1 MKFFFRFI
9 LFIMVVLIFIFVFA
23 GQGIFDSFLPLMDA
37 KAVVTTAFKGGV
49 FDYED
54 GERYLVKKSEETD
67 AFLPYMLNNGYKL
80 SSMDEDN
87 YIFEKDGKEYKFER
101 EEVLKFFYKFKVD

>member
-1 MKFFFRFI
+1 MKFLIRFI

-37 KAVVTTAFKGGV
+37 KAVVTTTFKGGV

-54 GERYLVKKSEETD
+54 GERYLVKKSESDQYLE
-67 AFLPYMLNNGYKL
+67 YMLKHGYKL
-80 SSMDEDN
+80 SDMDEDN
-87 YIFEKDGKEYKFER
+87 YTFEKNGKEYRFER
-101 EEVLKFFYKFKVD
+101 EEVLKFFYKFQVD

>member
-1 MKFFFRFI
+1 MKFFFRLI

-37 KAVVTTAFKGGV
+37 KAVITTTFKGGV
-49 FDYED
+49 FDYGD
-54 GERYLVKKSEETD
+54 GERYLVKKSEADEYMK
-67 AFLPYMLNNGYKL
+67 YMLDQGWTLTDMGDDY
-80 SSMDEDN
+80 
-87 YIFEKDGKEYKFER
+87 YIFQKDGKDYKFER

>member
-1 MKFFFRFI
+1 MKFLFRLI

-54 GERYLVKKSEETD
+54 GERYLVKKSQETD
-67 AFLPYMLNNGYKL
+67 EFLPYMLNNGYKL
-80 SSMDEDN
+80 SSMEEDN
-87 YIFEKDGKEYKFER
+87 YTFEKNGKEYKFER

>member
-1 MKFFFRFI
+1 MKFLIRFI

-37 KAVVTTAFKGGV
+37 KAVVTTTFKGGV

-54 GERYLVKKSEETD
+54 GERYMVKKSESDEY
-67 AFLPYMLNNGYKL
+67 LSYMLKHGYKL
-80 SSMDEDN
+80 SDMDEDT
-87 YIFEKDGKEYKFER
+87 YIFEKDGTTYEFER
-101 EEVLKFFYKFKVD
+101 EEVLKFFYKFQVD